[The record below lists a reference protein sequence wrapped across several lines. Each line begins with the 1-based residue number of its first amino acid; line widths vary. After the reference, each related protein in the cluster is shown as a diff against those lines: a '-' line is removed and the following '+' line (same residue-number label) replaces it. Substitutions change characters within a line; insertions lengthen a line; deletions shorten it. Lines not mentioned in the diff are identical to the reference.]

1 MHLRCFHFLKNVS
14 YWCFTYLSQIT
25 DIQVMYPMLIPCLGR
40 SVQFQFINGFSRT
53 VIIHAAVSRTHHSTV
68 GDWLCSVWIITFWP
82 RQPVMVWSSWSTFHH
97 GLTAVSD
104 VVINVTVA
112 SIIIIIVYTHAAPP
126 GSPVIVD
133 KTSIMLQPI
142 PLKRG
147 HNWKFTASFELS

>member
-1 MHLRCFHFLKNVS
+1 MDHHLLTKTTS
-14 YWCFTYLSQIT
+14 YG
-25 DIQVMYPMLIPCLGR
+25 LIIMIP
-40 SVQFQFINGFSRT
+40 
-53 VIIHAAVSRTHHSTV
+53 
-68 GDWLCSVWIITFWP
+68 
-82 RQPVMVWSSWSTFHH
+82 FHH

-112 SIIIIIVYTHAAPP
+112 SIIIIVYTHAAPP